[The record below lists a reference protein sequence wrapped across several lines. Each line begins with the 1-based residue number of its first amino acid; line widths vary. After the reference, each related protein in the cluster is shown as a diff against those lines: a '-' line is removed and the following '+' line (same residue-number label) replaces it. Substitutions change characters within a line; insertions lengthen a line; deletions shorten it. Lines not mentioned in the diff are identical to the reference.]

1 MDDIK
6 PLLAESSCG
15 KGRGAA
21 VLWQEERQISS
32 WSCAVIAS
40 LGDCS
45 VVQGVT
51 GHLHKSLEQKPAP
64 SAV

>member
-6 PLLAESSCG
+6 PPLAESLCG
-15 KGRGAA
+15 KGRRAA

-32 WSCAVIAS
+32 WGCAVIAS
-40 LGDCS
+40 LGNCS

-51 GHLHKSLEQKPAP
+51 GHLHKLLEQKPTP